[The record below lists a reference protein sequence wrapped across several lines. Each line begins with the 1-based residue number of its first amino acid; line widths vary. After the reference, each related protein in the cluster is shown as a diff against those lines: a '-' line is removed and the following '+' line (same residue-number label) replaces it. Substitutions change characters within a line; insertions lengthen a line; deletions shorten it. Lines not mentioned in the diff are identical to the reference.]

1 MQDGEKMTWNHRI
14 VRSEEEG
21 ECYELAEV
29 FYDSDKKPYAY
40 GQASIAGQTMDEI
53 KEQLDMFDTAMTKAI
68 LEYPQDFT
76 GDANK

>member
-1 MQDGEKMTWNHRI
+1 MTWNHRI
-14 VRSEEEG
+14 VRTTHEG

-40 GQASIAGQTMDEI
+40 GVASIAGQTMDEI
-53 KEQLDMFDTAMTKAI
+53 KEQLDMFDTAMTKAV

-76 GDANK
+76 GDVNN